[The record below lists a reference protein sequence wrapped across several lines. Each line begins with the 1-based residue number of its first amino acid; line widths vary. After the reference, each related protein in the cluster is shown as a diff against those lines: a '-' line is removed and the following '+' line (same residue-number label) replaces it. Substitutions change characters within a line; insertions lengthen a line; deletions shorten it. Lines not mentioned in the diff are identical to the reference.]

1 VSYDWEHLLYSS
13 FVDAKTLVR
22 EWLLLIKKRDHA
34 DEEDGRGILATL
46 SIASAEES
54 LRVMPSAA
62 AVFARAVLYGDCI
75 FFFEM
80 LAMAYVYLCGA
91 ACEEEHEVLVLFCK
105 ASYEVRS
112 DDDTVPTTDTDVPP
126 VMSTEGGCVSGGSC
140 EPHWMV
146 LAMLLR
152 RAWNDLMASCNNNSY
167 RYSINNCSLLLDST
181 SHHQSSLKRSHTGV
195 LFRAN
200 TAATVYENSSYR
212 KRTRATTVGGDGV
225 AATRGNPGTPGI
237 IPMTALHSN
246 GNYVAGISPMK
257 IMLMMMIMM
266 MMMIML
272 MMITMMMMIKM
283 ILMTM
288 MGMMIMMIII
298 IMMMMMMV
306 VHGFRL

>member
-1 VSYDWEHLLYSS
+1 MDRNTTHLLSPHLLDPSTGNLDSSSSIIIRTDHRHILRTFPWDTCRRIYADPTNDREYCLFGVSYDWEHLLYSS

-22 EWLLLIKKRDHA
+22 EWLMLIQKRDHA
-34 DEEDGRGILATL
+34 DEVDARGILATT
-46 SIASAEES
+46 SSEES

-62 AVFARAVLYGDCI
+62 AVFARAVLYGDCM

-112 DDDTVPTTDTDVPP
+112 DDDTVPTTDTDVVPP

-140 EPHWMV
+140 EPHWTV

-167 RYSINNCSLLLDST
+167 CYSINNCSLLLDST
-181 SHHQSSLKRSHTGV
+181 SHHPSSLKRNHTGV
-195 LFRAN
+195 LLRAN

-212 KRTRATTVGGDGV
+212 KRTRATVGGDGV
-225 AATRGNPGTPGI
+225 AATRGKVTPGI
-237 IPMTALHSN
+237 IP
-246 GNYVAGISPMK
+246 P
-257 IMLMMMIMM
+257 
-266 MMMIML
+266 
-272 MMITMMMMIKM
+272 
-283 ILMTM
+283 
-288 MGMMIMMIII
+288 
-298 IMMMMMMV
+298 
-306 VHGFRL
+306 

>member
-1 VSYDWEHLLYSS
+1 MDRNTTHLLSPHLLDPSTGNLDSSSSSIIIRTDHRQILRTFPWDTCRRIYADPTNDREYCLFGVSYDWEHLLYSS

-22 EWLLLIKKRDHA
+22 EWLMLIQKRDHA
-34 DEEDGRGILATL
+34 DEVDARGILATT
-46 SIASAEES
+46 SAEES

-62 AVFARAVLYGDCI
+62 AVFARAVLYGDCM

-181 SHHQSSLKRSHTGV
+181 SRHQSSLKRSHTAGLGLGLAAGV

-200 TAATVYENSSYR
+200 TAATAYENSSYR
-212 KRTRATTVGGDGV
+212 KRTRATVGGDGV
-225 AATRGNPGTPGI
+225 AATRGKVTPGI
-237 IPMTALHSN
+237 IP
-246 GNYVAGISPMK
+246 P
-257 IMLMMMIMM
+257 
-266 MMMIML
+266 
-272 MMITMMMMIKM
+272 
-283 ILMTM
+283 
-288 MGMMIMMIII
+288 
-298 IMMMMMMV
+298 
-306 VHGFRL
+306 